1 MSTKSGNQRVSAFAA
16 MWTVM
21 RKELRD
27 FSRDRRTLLLTL
39 LLAPLLYPVL
49 LLGMGWLAENRAKTQ
64 LDSELEVPVV
74 GAERAPNLVAFL
86 ATLGIKA
93 IDPPADLY
101 AGVRSQDI
109 DVALEIDEQ
118 FAADWAA
125 GRPARVDL
133 VMDSTRRNAE
143 IPVQR
148 LQRALAGYGSQVGAL
163 RLYARGIDAS
173 IMSPVALG
181 SRDLATPEA
190 KRGLMMSLLLPYL
203 LILMAFLGGAYL
215 ILDATAGE
223 RERQSLEPL
232 LATPAPRGA
241 IVSGK
246 IAAACAVGLVSLV
259 LILLA
264 FKLSAQFAGTMGQM
278 LDVRFAAIA
287 KLLLILLPTLF
298 LGTTLLTFLAA
309 SAKSMKEAQSHMT
322 WLMLLPM
329 LPILVLAVNP
339 MKSELWQYAVPF
351 LAQNQMILKVIR
363 GESIGVDAWAV
374 YMVAGIGLAG
384 ILWAAAVHRYRQER
398 LAISG

>member
-27 FSRDRRTLLLTL
+27 FSRDRRTLMLTL
-39 LLAPLLYPVL
+39 LLGPLLYPVL
-49 LLGMGWLAENRAKTQ
+49 LLGMGALAENRAKTQ
-64 LDSELEVPVV
+64 LDKELEVPVV
-74 GAERAPNLVAFL
+74 GAQRAPNLVAFL

-93 IDPPADLY
+93 IDPPSDVD

-118 FAADWAA
+118 FAADWDA

-133 VMDSTRRNAE
+133 IMDSTRRNAE

-148 LQRALAGYGSQVGAL
+148 LQQALAGYGSQVGAL

-203 LILMAFLGGAYL
+203 LIVMSFLGGAYL
-215 ILDATAGE
+215 IMDATAGE

-232 LATPAPRGA
+232 LATPASRGA

-246 IAAACAVGLVSLV
+246 IAAACAVGLASLV
-259 LILLA
+259 LTLLA
-264 FKLSAQFAGTMGQM
+264 FKLSAQFAGNMAQM
-278 LDVRFAAIA
+278 LDVRFAAIG
-287 KLLLILLPTLF
+287 KLLLVLMPMLF
-298 LGTTLLTFLAA
+298 LGTTLLTWLAA
-309 SAKSMKEAQSHMT
+309 TAKSMKEAQSHMT
-322 WLMLLPM
+322 WLMLLPI

-339 MKSELWQYAVPF
+339 MKSELWQYAIPF

-374 YMVAGIGLAG
+374 YMVAGIGLAA

>member
-1 MSTKSGNQRVSAFAA
+1 

-39 LLAPLLYPVL
+39 LLGPLLYPVL
-49 LLGMGWLAENRAKTQ
+49 LLGMGSLAENRAKTQ
-64 LDSELEVPVV
+64 LDKQLEVPVT

-86 ATLGIKA
+86 ATVGIKA

-109 DVALEIDEQ
+109 DVALEIDEH
-118 FAADWAA
+118 FGADWEA

-148 LQRALAGYGSQVGAL
+148 LQQALAGYGSQVGAL

-181 SRDLATPEA
+181 TRDLATPEA

-203 LILMAFLGGAYL
+203 LIVMSFLGGAYL
-215 ILDATAGE
+215 IMDATAGE

-264 FKLSAQFAGTMGQM
+264 FKLSAQFAGTMAQM

-287 KLLLILLPTLF
+287 KLLLILLPMLF

-363 GESIGVDAWAV
+363 GEAIGMDAWAV
-374 YMVAGIGLAG
+374 YLAAGVGLAA
-384 ILWAAAVHRYRQER
+384 ILWAAAVHRYGQER